1 MAAHTP
7 IALMAHRAARREGRP
22 SATMERWL
30 TIKTCLLGATRA
42 RRRRPAMLG
51 WLAFVL
57 IVFAGGNAIGRPS
70 PTAGVVTRAAI
81 VMGAVFS
88 IFAIL
93 PEIMFKQVGVGLA
106 VAVLIDATVV
116 GAALLALAMTLL
128 GDWNWYLPRSLR
140 SIHRPRWLPPL
151 TVESSHGD

>member
-1 MAAHTP
+1 
-7 IALMAHRAARREGRP
+7 
-22 SATMERWL
+22 
-30 TIKTCLLGATRA
+30 
-42 RRRRPAMLG
+42 MLG

-57 IVFAGGNAIGRPS
+57 IAFAGDSAIGQPF

-81 VMGAVFS
+81 VIVAAFS

-93 PEIMFKQVGVGLA
+93 PEIMFKVVGVGLA

-128 GDWNWYLPRSLR
+128 GDWNWYLPRSPR

-151 TVESSHGD
+151 TVKSSHGD